1 MNFFSF
7 IRRDEFIKKLFPQGL
22 IDDVYLGQIK
32 LDVEGRMSINV
43 HTKQKPEI
51 EVKKWGKWGEN
62 YNVIVLVL
70 NGTGCDNISIDN
82 WASVGYSK
90 LNIIED
96 HDSRYISQSGENW
109 KLKIKFEDFIFQ
121 HCEVYID

>member
-70 NGTGCDNISIDN
+70 NGTGCDNISIAN
-82 WASVGYSK
+82 WGSVGYSK

>member
-22 IDDVYLGQIK
+22 TDDVYLGQIK

-70 NGTGCDNISIDN
+70 NGTGCENISIDN
-82 WASVGYSK
+82 WSSVGYSK
-90 LNIIED
+90 LRIIED
-96 HDSRYISQSGENW
+96 HDSRHISQSGKNW
-109 KLKIKFEDFIFQ
+109 KLKIKFDDFIFQ

>member
-22 IDDVYLGQIK
+22 TDDVYLGQIK
-32 LDVEGRMSINV
+32 LDVEGRLSINV

-82 WASVGYSK
+82 WSSFGYSK

-96 HDSRYISQSGENW
+96 YDSRYISQSGENW
-109 KLKIKFEDFIFQ
+109 KLKIKFDEFIFQ
-121 HCEVYID
+121 HFEVYID

>member
-22 IDDVYLGQIK
+22 TDDVYLGQIK

-51 EVKKWGKWGEN
+51 EVKKWGKWG
-62 YNVIVLVL
+62 
-70 NGTGCDNISIDN
+70 G
-82 WASVGYSK
+82 
-90 LNIIED
+90 IIM
-96 HDSRYISQSGENW
+96 SSFWR
-109 KLKIKFEDFIFQ
+109 
-121 HCEVYID
+121 